1 MKKVIV
7 TGINGLIGQYI
18 SKPLEELGFEVF
30 GIGTK
35 SIKKS
40 NYCSMDLNDHI
51 KLENI
56 FKEIKPEYLIH
67 LAWDTKKGY
76 LESETNFDL
85 LYSSIKMLK
94 YFKENGGKKTVFVG
108 TCFEY
113 KFKDTPLKENDDLNP
128 TTIYAKTKNYLRE
141 MSELYSIKNNIDF
154 CWGRVFYTYGDN
166 ENPNRLFPHI
176 INSLK
181 EDKKVSINYSQLKK
195 DYIFAGDIAKSI
207 ALIIDSNV
215 NGIINLC
222 TSNTISLEEIAL
234 TIAKKFN
241 KINLLELKKLNTEEP
256 KIIVGDNSRLV
267 NEIGFKNFT
276 TVGEWVNKYLN

>member
-1 MKKVIV
+1 
-7 TGINGLIGQYI
+7 
-18 SKPLEELGFEVF
+18 
-30 GIGTK
+30 
-35 SIKKS
+35 
-40 NYCSMDLNDHI
+40 
-51 KLENI
+51 
-56 FKEIKPEYLIH
+56 
-67 LAWDTKKGY
+67 
-76 LESETNFDL
+76 
-85 LYSSIKMLK
+85 
-94 YFKENGGKKTVFVG
+94 
-108 TCFEY
+108 
-113 KFKDTPLKENDDLNP
+113 LKENDDLNP

-234 TIAKKFN
+234 
-241 KINLLELKKLNTEEP
+241 
-256 KIIVGDNSRLV
+256 
-267 NEIGFKNFT
+267 
-276 TVGEWVNKYLN
+276 

>member
-40 NYCSMDLNDHI
+40 NYFSMDLNDHI
-51 KLENI
+51 ELENI
-56 FKEIKPEYLIH
+56 FQEIKPEYLIH

-76 LESETNFDL
+76 LESEANFDL

-94 YFKENGGKKTVFVG
+94 YFKENGGKKAVFIG

-113 KFKDTPLKENDDLNP
+113 KFKDTPLKENDELNP

-141 MSELYSIKNNIDF
+141 VSELYSIKNNIDF
-154 CWGRVFYTYGDN
+154 CWGRVFYTYGNN

-267 NEIGFKNFT
+267 NEIGFKNFI

>member
-1 MKKVIV
+1 MKKIIV

-18 SKPLEELGFEVF
+18 SKPLEKLGFEVF

-35 SIKKS
+35 TIEKNNYFSI
-40 NYCSMDLNDHI
+40 DLNDHI

-56 FKEIKPEYLIH
+56 FKEIRPEYLIH

-76 LESETNFDL
+76 LDSEANFDL

-94 YFKENGGKKTVFVG
+94 YFKENGGKRSVFIG

-113 KFKDTPLKENDDLNP
+113 KFKDTTLKENDELNP

-141 MSELYSIKNNIDF
+141 ISEIYCSKHGIDF
-154 CWGRVFYTYGDN
+154 CWGRIFYTYGEN

-181 EDKKVSINYSQLKK
+181 ENKKVSINYSQLKK

-207 ALIIDSNV
+207 ALIIDSNI

-222 TSNTISLEEIAL
+222 TSNAVSLEEIAL
-234 TIAKKFN
+234 SIAKKFN
-241 KINLLELKKLNTEEP
+241 KINLLELKKLDTEEP

-267 NEIGFKNFT
+267 NKIGFNDFI
-276 TVGEWVNKYLN
+276 TVDEWVDKYLN

>member
-1 MKKVIV
+1 MKKIIV

-18 SKPLEELGFEVF
+18 SKPLEKLGFEVF

-35 SIKKS
+35 TIEKNNYFSI
-40 NYCSMDLNDHI
+40 DLNDHI

-56 FKEIKPEYLIH
+56 FKEIRPEYLIH

-76 LESETNFDL
+76 LDSEANFDL

-94 YFKENGGKKTVFVG
+94 YFKENGGKRSVFIG

-113 KFKDTPLKENDDLNP
+113 KFKDTPLKENDELNP

-141 MSELYSIKNNIDF
+141 ISEIYCSKHGIDF
-154 CWGRVFYTYGDN
+154 CWGRIFYTYGEN

-181 EDKKVSINYSQLKK
+181 ENKKVSINYSQLKK

-207 ALIIDSNV
+207 ALIIDSNI

-222 TSNTISLEEIAL
+222 TSNAVSLEEIAL
-234 TIAKKFN
+234 SIAKKFN
-241 KINLLELKKLNTEEP
+241 KINLLELKKLDTEEP

-267 NEIGFKNFT
+267 NKIGFNDFI
-276 TVGEWVNKYLN
+276 TVDEWVDKYLN